1 MPDKSAI
8 EVITEVLRE
17 HRPSIASEVGPE
29 PYWCGDDETDG
40 CGSWNRTTHAR
51 WRDHLAAEIDKALG
65 GLHREYHANFSNGDE
80 FGCYDRDAYDGIV
93 AYHGACSTQLRGQS
107 RWVSGWT
114 PEVTDQSEAT
124 TTSSHSA
131 HEAQEVAREIVDTWP
146 TDGPLDG

>member
-65 GLHREYHANFSNGDE
+65 
-80 FGCYDRDAYDGIV
+80 
-93 AYHGACSTQLRGQS
+93 
-107 RWVSGWT
+107 
-114 PEVTDQSEAT
+114 
-124 TTSSHSA
+124 
-131 HEAQEVAREIVDTWP
+131 AQEVAREIVDTWP